1 MAPMANR
8 AYANLW
14 FRDFSESTQLE
25 RFGQFLETVPYS
37 ATRPGFAQLVIRAV
51 DPAETPVLEHDLRSV
66 PLDAPSIILLAKEW
80 LHADSAY
87 ETEAYWDL
95 WVYDAGASLWQS
107 LPQPLEI
114 FCYGEEYD
122 DATWQENGHVQVDI
136 GFEHFFTGHAGL
148 LGFRRNGAAQ
158 PQHPAEADF
167 LAAMAE
173 PARLEEYHEK
183 TRTNIRKLL
192 DWTQRLEM
200 KVPVERLRLWSEGEE
215 NFEARLEE
223 ILAVR

>member
-1 MAPMANR
+1 MANR
-8 AYANLW
+8 AYASLW

-25 RFGQFLETVPYS
+25 HFSQFLQTVPYS
-37 ATRPGFAQLVIRAV
+37 ATRPGFTQLVIHAL
-51 DPAETPVLEHDLRSV
+51 DPAEVPVQEHDLRSI
-66 PLDAPSIILLAKEW
+66 PLDAASIIELSSES

-95 WVYDAGASLWQS
+95 WVYDATLSKWQ
-107 LPQPLEI
+107 LVPQPLGI
-114 FCYGEEYD
+114 FCYGEDYD

-136 GFEHFFTGHAGL
+136 GFEHLFTGHAGL
-148 LGFRRNGAAQ
+148 LGFRRDRAAQ

-173 PARLEEYHEK
+173 PTRLEEYQDK
-183 TRTNIRKLL
+183 TRANIRKLL
-192 DWTQRLEM
+192 DWTQRLETR
-200 KVPVERLRLWSEGEE
+200 VPTERLRLWSEGEE

-223 ILAVR
+223 ILVVR